1 LDVITNRD
9 AFLNINLIIQSRKTA
24 IPLEGTMRG
33 VQVGLI
39 GFGTVGSGV
48 VKALEQNGPL
58 IERRLGRP
66 LILKRIADLDLETDR
81 GVDVDATKLTRN
93 AQEVIEDPEISIVI
107 ELIGGYEPARTFI
120 LDAFQKKKHVVTAN
134 KALLAVHGDE
144 IFRAAHRHGVDINFE
159 ASVGGGIP
167 IIRSLREGL
176 AANRITSIFGILNG
190 TSNYILS
197 KMTSEGSEFEHVL
210 KEAQKKG
217 FAEADPS
224 MDINGVDSAHKLTIL
239 ISLAY
244 GVRVHFEEIYTE
256 GISGVSPL
264 DIQYSLEFGYKIKLL
279 AIAKTEG
286 AQVEARVHPTLVPL
300 EHPLSTVDG
309 VDNAIFV
316 TGDIV
321 GPTMYY
327 GQGAGQLPTASAVVS
342 DVIELAR
349 NVLRRSPGRVSP
361 LSHQFRYVKTVR
373 IKDIEHIVTPWYMR
387 FSVLD
392 RPGVLSKISGILGKN
407 RISIAAVIQK
417 GRQIGEA
424 VPVVMMTHE
433 ARGKDVIRALGEID
447 KLPIVLDRTVRIRVE
462 NRLS

>member
-1 LDVITNRD
+1 
-9 AFLNINLIIQSRKTA
+9 
-24 IPLEGTMRG
+24 MRG
-33 VQVGLI
+33 VQIGLI

-48 VKALEQNGPL
+48 VKVLEQNGPL
-58 IERRLGRP
+58 IERRLGQP
-66 LILKRIADLDLETDR
+66 LILKRVADLDLHTDR
-81 GVDVDATKLTRN
+81 GVHVDREKLTRK
-93 AQEVIEDPEISIVI
+93 ARDVIEDPEISIVI
-107 ELIGGYEPARTFI
+107 ELIGGYEPAKTFI
-120 LDAFQKKKHVVTAN
+120 LEALEKKKHVVTAN
-134 KALLAVHGDE
+134 KALLAVYGDE
-144 IFRAAHRHGVDINFE
+144 IFRAAHRHGTDINFE

-176 AANRITSIFGILNG
+176 VANRIMSICGILNG

-197 KMTSEGSEFEHVL
+197 KMAGEGGEFGRVL
-210 KEAQKKG
+210 KEAQKRG

-224 MDINGVDSAHKLTIL
+224 MDINGVDSAHKLAIL

-244 GVRVHFEEIYTE
+244 GARVPFERVYTE
-256 GISGVSPL
+256 GISGISLL

-279 AIAKTEG
+279 AIAKIED
-286 AQVEARVHPTLVPL
+286 ARVEARVHPTLVPL
-300 EHPLSTVDG
+300 EHPLSTVNG

-316 TGDIV
+316 TGDFV

-342 DVIELAR
+342 DVVELAR
-349 NVLRRSPGRVSP
+349 NVLHKSPGRLSP
-361 LSHQFRYVKTVR
+361 VSHQIRRLKTIG
-373 IKDIEHIVTPWYMR
+373 IKTIDHIVTPWYMR
-387 FSVLD
+387 FSVID

-417 GRQIGEA
+417 GRQVREA
-424 VPVVMMTHE
+424 VPVVMTTHE
-433 ARGKDVIRALGEID
+433 ARGRDVVRALEEID